1 MRRPQAHV
9 AWTPA
14 WELRGPLGSAGSK
27 LPFSWRIVRKP
38 SGPIRDSKW
47 VPGAFFAGSHP

>member
-1 MRRPQAHV
+1 MRRPQGRV

-14 WELRGPLGSAGSK
+14 WELREPLGSAGSK